1 MKTHLIFKKNIY
13 INVKDLNK
21 KFLIYNGKDFQKL
34 IISKEMIGYRFGEF
48 VSTRKVV
55 MFKNKK

>member
-1 MKTHLIFKKNIY
+1 MKTYLIYKKNNFI
-13 INVKDLNK
+13 KESDLNK

-34 IISKEMIGYRFGEF
+34 IISKEMVGYKFGEF
-48 VSTRKVV
+48 ISTRKVV